1 MTMLESQY
9 YNQALKFFV
18 HEKRVP
24 VKRILTEANISR
36 SRFYAYLN
44 GAGDLGMTRLL
55 SILNVLHVN
64 LTDFLMYARVLQEE
78 ACQVMGK
85 SRYSKV
91 CHNQNNYK

>member
-44 GAGDLGMTRLL
+44 G
-55 SILNVLHVN
+55 
-64 LTDFLMYARVLQEE
+64 
-78 ACQVMGK
+78 
-85 SRYSKV
+85 
-91 CHNQNNYK
+91 